1 MIRILCILVVSSVFL
16 WPMAVGGAA
25 GNRGDS
31 GLPVTQFKGGVAG
44 SDPSCLI
51 YESERYKTE
60 GHELAEAQIR
70 RGLAKP
76 VRRSSPRD
84 QSFEGLRDV
93 VSDSHD
99 PEILAFASRI
109 DELETMRRDRSSR
122 LAPTYTSALIE
133 EMAPIAVRLM
143 EETGLPASVTLAQI
157 ILESGWGGSNITILK
172 SNILGIGN
180 CTKPGEFTA
189 TFNRAADPRSIP
201 VKCMLDTTAFRFDSI
216 GDSVYFYAY
225 TLLQSSNTI
234 EAYGGLREFIRE
246 NRDIASADHD
256 AYRAAIIERLAEG
269 YHEDPAWY
277 SRTLTSMSEPLERF
291 DVLSTCR

>member
-1 MIRILCILVVSSVFL
+1 MIRILCIFAVSSVFL

-31 GLPVTQFKGGVAG
+31 RLPLTQTIDGADGLN
-44 SDPSCLI
+44 SSCLV
-51 YESERYKTE
+51 YDSDRYKTE

-93 VSDSHD
+93 LSDSRD
-99 PEILAFASRI
+99 PEIHAFAARI
-109 DELETMRRDRSSR
+109 DELESMRRERSSS

-157 ILESGWGGSNITILK
+157 ILESGWGASNITILK

-180 CTKPGEFTA
+180 CTKPGAFIA
-189 TFNRAADPRSIP
+189 TLDLADFQRDIP

-225 TLLQSSNTI
+225 TLLQSPDTV
-234 EAYGGLREFIRE
+234 EAYGGLREFVRE
-246 NRDIASADHD
+246 NRDAASADRD

-269 YHEDPAWY
+269 YHADPAWY
-277 SRTLTSMSEPLERF
+277 SRTLASMSKPLERF
-291 DVLSTCR
+291 DTVRTCR